1 MINLDYY
8 IGVDGG
14 GTKTRIV
21 LLDKDLKLQ
30 AEKEIEASNL
40 VITDSAEILNKLNK
54 ILKGYLDQYN
64 VQGIGLGMAGIDTEQ
79 DRIKFEQK
87 MATNYPGIKVRV
99 CNDGVASL
107 IGGLNYR
114 SGILINA
121 GTGSIAVGVDR
132 KGNIYR
138 AGGWDYLLGD
148 EGSGYWI
155 GKKLIQAA
163 IDDHDYGYVDTNII
177 RVVKQFFQITT
188 LKELIDIIYNKN
200 TNKDIIAR
208 LAQETTELALNGDIR
223 AKRIY
228 ERAGKELAKLV
239 IKVYHRGKFD
249 IPVSLTYNGSIFK
262 SFSLFKETF
271 FKYLGERQV
280 IFNWQTPIY
289 PAEIGA
295 VLMVMRGREMGAN
308 FCEVKL

>member
-1 MINLDYY
+1 MEYY
-8 IGVDGG
+8 VGVDGG

-21 LLDKDLKLQ
+21 LLDKYLKLH
-30 AEKEIEASNL
+30 AEEEIEASNL
-40 VITDSAEILNKLNK
+40 VITDSTKILNKLK
-54 ILKGYLDQYN
+54 RILKGYLARYN
-64 VQGIGLGMAGIDTEQ
+64 VHGIGFGIAGIDTEQ
-79 DRIKFEQK
+79 DRIVFEQK
-87 MATNYPGIKVRV
+87 MAANYPDIIVRV

-121 GTGSIAVGVDR
+121 GTGSIAVGVDQ

-163 IDDHDYGYVDTNII
+163 IDDYDSGYADTNII
-177 RVVKQFFQITT
+177 RVVKQFFQIRT
-188 LKELIDIIYNKN
+188 LKELINIVYSKNK
-200 TNKDIIAR
+200 NKDIIAQ
-208 LAQETTELALNGDIR
+208 LAQETAELALNGDIR

-228 ERAGKELAKLV
+228 ESAGKELAKLV
-239 IKVYHRGKFD
+239 NKVYHQGEFD
-249 IPVSLTYNGSIFK
+249 IPAPLTYNGSIFK
-262 SFSLFKETF
+262 SFPFFKEPF
-271 FKYLGERQV
+271 FKYLNERKV
-280 IFNWQTPIY
+280 IFNWQSPMY

-295 VLMVMRGREMGAN
+295 VLMVMRGGEKGSI
-308 FCEVKL
+308 